1 MRIHYGCFPDGRARQ
16 RYHRRMDKFWEFL
29 RKLADHLKGV
39 AEVSGLLAALIEV
52 LLGKFGPGFGFG
64 AA

>member
-1 MRIHYGCFPDGRARQ
+1 
-16 RYHRRMDKFWEFL
+16 MDKFWEFL
-29 RKLADHLKGV
+29 RKLAHHLKGV

-52 LLGKFGPGFGFG
+52 LLGKFGPGFGLG